1 MEGTAFSIE
10 EAGFDASLQL
20 EGSLTSPWA
29 ATCRRWLS
37 AAASGSSEI
46 RPLSELPAMDAFG
59 ALIEEGKLHE
69 ARPLLQAALL
79 LMPQNASALYYLGL
93 LASEDGDL
101 KEARSLLSRAALASA
116 GNVSIQPHA
125 LEALALVALQQGDR
139 VEARRAFEQVIELV
153 PDNGFASQT
162 LENLR

>member
-1 MEGTAFSIE
+1 M
-10 EAGFDASLQL
+10 
-20 EGSLTSPWA
+20 SPWA
-29 ATCRRWLS
+29 ATCRRWLP

-101 KEARSLLSRAALASA
+101 EEARSLLSRAALASA

-139 VEARRAFEQVIELV
+139 TEARRAFEQVIELV
-153 PDNGFASQT
+153 PDNGFASQA